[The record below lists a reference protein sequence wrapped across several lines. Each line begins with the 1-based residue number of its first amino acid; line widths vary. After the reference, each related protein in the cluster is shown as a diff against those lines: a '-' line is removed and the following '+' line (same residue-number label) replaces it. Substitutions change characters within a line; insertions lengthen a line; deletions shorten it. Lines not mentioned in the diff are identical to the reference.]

1 MHMYISWAMHMYIF
15 LPMHMAYLH
24 SQTFSRFLFVCFILL
39 WFAFIASCLRHAC
52 LSKLL
57 FLFSVASA
65 LRTRN
70 LCPMETGLY
79 TFSSRKVLSIT
90 PFMPRSTQN
99 WKLPFSCFSQWHP
112 LIHSWHRVSACV
124 VDWTRWKVLRC
135 QPRLCFPMSTCW
147 QPQAGPSARW
157 LSPDGNAQKRRCAL
171 LRVARRYWWC
181 DMVVIGIW
189 LCLKV

>member
-1 MHMYISWAMHMYIF
+1 MGTAYICFPDLQAGQTPIDINKIFETENKILGTMHMYISWAMHMYIF

-99 WKLPFSCFSQWHP
+99 WKLPFSCFSQ
-112 LIHSWHRVSACV
+112 
-124 VDWTRWKVLRC
+124 
-135 QPRLCFPMSTCW
+135 
-147 QPQAGPSARW
+147 
-157 LSPDGNAQKRRCAL
+157 
-171 LRVARRYWWC
+171 
-181 DMVVIGIW
+181 
-189 LCLKV
+189 